1 MGGDEEW
8 GEEEGARLQVRQ
20 TLGAGRLR
28 PEGQLLGKKVLR
40 GLPRHPLKPYTRGL
54 TWRLAL
60 TLLLL
65 QSASRLASSM
75 FVSVFVCVC
84 FIIFST
90 CCHIFM
96 SGIHRFYLPSPRH
109 FAECGIS
116 FHLILVDFSQVVMVG
131 ISGLM

>member
-1 MGGDEEW
+1 M
-8 GEEEGARLQVRQ
+8 RQ

-40 GLPRHPLKPYTRGL
+40 GLKPYTRGL

-75 FVSVFVCVC
+75 LVSVFVCV
-84 FIIFST
+84 FDYFL
-90 CCHIFM
+90 
-96 SGIHRFYLPSPRH
+96 YLLPYFHVRYPQILSPLSS
-109 FAECGIS
+109 S
-116 FHLILVDFSQVVMVG
+116 FRRVQYQFPLDLS
-131 ISGLM
+131 

>member
-1 MGGDEEW
+1 MGGW
-8 GEEEGARLQVRQ
+8 GEGARLQVRQ

-75 FVSVFVCVC
+75 FVSVFVCV
-84 FIIFST
+84 
-90 CCHIFM
+90 
-96 SGIHRFYLPSPRH
+96 FYYFLYLLPYFHVRYPQILSPLSS
-109 FAECGIS
+109 S
-116 FHLILVDFSQVVMVG
+116 FRRVQYQFPLDFS
-131 ISGLM
+131 